1 MAKNPRKD
9 LFCLRLKK
17 SENVKQEK
25 EVWEPLTKIG
35 LAPGLSLDLKGVK
48 VTKNPHSAPSTVTLK
63 ILSKS
68 SKRLPALNYRLIC
81 LPSRRTIS
89 PKNLIALIP

>member
-35 LAPGLSLDLKGVK
+35 LAPGLSLDLKG
-48 VTKNPHSAPSTVTLK
+48 NDL
-63 ILSKS
+63 
-68 SKRLPALNYRLIC
+68 
-81 LPSRRTIS
+81 TIFV
-89 PKNLIALIP
+89 